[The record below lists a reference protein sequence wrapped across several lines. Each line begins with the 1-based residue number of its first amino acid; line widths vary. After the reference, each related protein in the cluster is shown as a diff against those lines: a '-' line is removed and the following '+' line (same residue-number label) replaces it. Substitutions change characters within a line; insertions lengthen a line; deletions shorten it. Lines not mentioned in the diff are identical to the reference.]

1 MLGGFRASC
10 TLWSVTLFLYTPET
24 CLTVTSYKICSTQK
38 MGPSFNLDSNPKF
51 ATLILQTWK
60 QTPFWAFEKP
70 VGPLGCFLSKSCIK
84 PKVKVSG
91 SSSSSVIQDLPNSQ
105 NLLGLPGNIPLF
117 EAFAKTV
124 GPLVCVKS
132 KHCIK
137 QKVTSN
143 WFYRG
148 SLLFSKTSLTS
159 LHSWRISIYVPK
171 VWNR

>member
-1 MLGGFRASC
+1 MPFEGRK
-10 TLWSVTLFLYTPET
+10 TLAAQYVRTKLTENDILTGNWKLIHLVICGLF
-24 CLTVTSYKICSTQK
+24 
-38 MGPSFNLDSNPKF
+38 FDDF
-51 ATLILQTWK
+51 H
-60 QTPFWAFEKP
+60 FWAFEKP
-70 VGPLGCFLSKSCIK
+70 VGPLCCFLSKSCIK

-105 NLLGLPGNIPLF
+105 HLLGQPGNTPLF
-117 EAFAKTV
+117 KAFVKTV

-148 SLLFSKTSLTS
+148 SLLFYKTSLTL